1 MAFFSA
7 RRERPAAA
15 ERPPLRDRDLD
26 ALSDRELEALLF
38 DGEPP
43 EQEEKEGSWLSS
55 GKAWKIA
62 AFAAVMIL
70 AVSKGKLIGQVALF
84 LAFFYFVQK
93 GSLCKNVSLPS
104 FSTPS
109 SHAPPGSDATLT
121 RSATDRKLL
130 GVCGGV
136 ADYFEVDATLVRF
149 GFILGLLV
157 SGGAPVGLVYLVLA
171 YLMPDAPVA
180 ARPSTR
186 EERLRIIRES

>member
-104 FSTPS
+104 FFT
-109 SHAPPGSDATLT
+109 PGSDATLT